1 MECYKSR
8 KMQCII
14 MSQQVKDKGL
24 NKRPPEPCMATL
36 AELFKK
42 NKEEIMQGMIKKR
55 KFTDAYVPAL
65 KTGMN
70 PFNTSQTETA
80 CNSKVI
86 LSRTVG
92 RIEEAANGIS
102 FILTCQLCN
111 ESSPKTS
118 CSPINAKTIK
128 VKKQAPRTAEIH

>member
-1 MECYKSR
+1 
-8 KMQCII
+8 
-14 MSQQVKDKGL
+14 
-24 NKRPPEPCMATL
+24 
-36 AELFKK
+36 
-42 NKEEIMQGMIKKR
+42 MIKKR
-55 KFTDAYVPAL
+55 KFTDVYVPAL
-65 KTGMN
+65 KMGMN

-86 LSRTVG
+86 LSPVG
-92 RIEEAANGIS
+92 RKEEAANGIS